1 MGRRRKDFIGPIPQK
16 VAKKETPLESIEFP
30 IQKQFLNAI
39 KTNASIEGT
48 FDMVA
53 VMAELFGVS
62 NDSAYRRIRGVSAL
76 SLDEAVLL
84 SKHYE
89 VPLTSLL
96 PTQEENT
103 VFNYKVLNSMA
114 TFKKYLEGLLKI
126 LDKVSKEDGQLMYA
140 ADDVPLFYHFKHK
153 EHAAFKM
160 FAWLRTVLQL
170 PEFDDVSFD
179 ISLIPADLLELGEE
193 LHNTYTKVN
202 STEIWT
208 PRSADA
214 TLTQINRYWQM
225 GLLKDKQQTARI
237 VSEFADVL
245 LDIQKMTYRGQKGTG
260 ATYKLYQSN
269 DPVGTNYVFA
279 KAKEQQY
286 CYIRVQ
292 SFNTIVTQG
301 EVFCKDAEEFLRSH
315 LDTSMFITG
324 SNEGARLTFFNN
336 LLMKLENTI
345 TNIRED
351 DRWGKQI
358 AHREPFFV
366 ETYTE

>member
-1 MGRRRKDFIGPIPQK
+1 MGRRRKDFVGPIPEK
-16 VAKKETPLESIEFP
+16 ETSKKEKKEILLEGTGFP
-30 IQKQFLNAI
+30 IQKQFLHEI
-39 KTNASIEGT
+39 KTSASIEGT

-84 SKHYE
+84 CKHYQI
-89 VPLTSLL
+89 PLTSLL

-103 VFNYKVLNSMA
+103 VFDYQVINSMA
-114 TFKKYLEGLLKI
+114 TFKKYLEGLLII

-160 FAWLRTVLQL
+160 FAWLRSVLQL

-179 ISLIPADLLELGEE
+179 VNLIPADLIELAME

-225 GLLKDKQQTARI
+225 GLLKDKQQTAQI
-237 VSEFADVL
+237 TAQFIDVIG
-245 LDIQKMTYRGQKGTG
+245 DIQKMTYRGQKGTG
-260 ATYKLYQSN
+260 ATYRLYESN
-269 DPVGTNYVFA
+269 EPVGTNYVLA

-292 SFNTIVTQG
+292 SFNTIVTQS
-301 EVFCKDAEEFLRSH
+301 EIFCKDAEAFLNFH
-315 LDTSMFITG
+315 LNTSMLITG
-324 SNEGARLTFFNN
+324 GNEGARLTFFNN

-345 TNIRED
+345 VDIRGD
-351 DRWGKQI
+351 DRWGAQI
-358 AHREPFFV
+358 APKEPV
-366 ETYTE
+366 LV